1 MHFTS
6 TSEKV
11 CKIKICN
18 FSMYVMKVP
27 SPCIDVCKYKY
38 KNHCIGCS
46 MTKIQKKTFKKLSTM
61 NQKKDFLNFIINQQ
75 TFLGRFKHW
84 EKVYEKKCIKK
95 GLTLKNLLSDV
106 GVK

>member
-1 MHFTS
+1 MA
-6 TSEKV
+6 
-11 CKIKICN
+11 
-18 FSMYVMKVP
+18 VMKIP

-38 KNHCIGCS
+38 NNHCIGCS
-46 MTKIQKKTFKKLSTM
+46 MTKIQKKTFKKLSTI
-61 NQKKDFLNFIINQQ
+61 NQKKDFLNFIIYQQ
-75 TFLGRFKHW
+75 AFLGRFKHW

>member
-1 MHFTS
+1 MD
-6 TSEKV
+6 
-11 CKIKICN
+11 
-18 FSMYVMKVP
+18 VMKIP

-75 TFLGRFKHW
+75 AFLGRFKHW
-84 EKVYEKKCIKK
+84 EKVYQKKCIKK
-95 GLTLKNLLSDV
+95 GLTLKKLLSNV